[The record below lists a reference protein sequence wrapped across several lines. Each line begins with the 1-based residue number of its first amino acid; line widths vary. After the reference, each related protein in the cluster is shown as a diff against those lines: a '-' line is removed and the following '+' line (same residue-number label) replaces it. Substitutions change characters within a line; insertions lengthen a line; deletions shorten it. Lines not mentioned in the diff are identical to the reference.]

1 MLYYFEF
8 KGKKLRN
15 TECFSYQEGQ
25 FILLKIVEQCLNEY
39 RKNMNQQIFG
49 EEELRFQEKVLSH
62 LTLRITD

>member
-8 KGKKLRN
+8 KGKKLKN

-25 FILLKIVEQCLNEY
+25 FILLKIVDQCLAEY
-39 RKNMNQQIFG
+39 RKKMNQQVFG
-49 EEELRFQEKVLSH
+49 EEELRFQEKVLSY

>member
-1 MLYYFEF
+1 MVYYFEF

-25 FILLKIVEQCLNEY
+25 FILLKIVDQCLSEY

-49 EEELRFQEKVLSH
+49 EEELRFQEKILAH
-62 LTLRITD
+62 LTLRIRD

>member
-1 MLYYFEF
+1 MKFYFEF

-25 FILLKIVEQCLNEY
+25 FILLKIVDQCLSVY
-39 RKNMNQQIFG
+39 RKNYNNQIFG

-62 LTLRITD
+62 LRLRITN

>member
-8 KGKKLRN
+8 KGKKLKN

-25 FILLKIVEQCLNEY
+25 FILLKIVDQCLAEY
-39 RKNMNQQIFG
+39 RKKMKPQIFG
-49 EEELRFQEKVLSH
+49 EEELRFQEKILSN